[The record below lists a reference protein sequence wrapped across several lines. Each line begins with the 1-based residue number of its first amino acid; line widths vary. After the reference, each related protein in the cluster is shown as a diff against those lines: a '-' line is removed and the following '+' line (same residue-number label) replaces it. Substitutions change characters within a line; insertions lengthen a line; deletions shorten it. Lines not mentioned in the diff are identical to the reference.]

1 MSSSIEIRADGTVIQ
16 QYLPIGEIKFHS
28 PFPSEFKG
36 EWFRDEVDDELEA
49 QVGGLEAEV
58 KELGDEIDE
67 LRDEVR
73 AAEEDRDAAE
83 SLLSAL
89 RDEVRAFLTAGDF
102 ADDAVARL
110 QEALEASE

>member
-1 MSSSIEIRADGTVIQ
+1 MSSSIETRADGTVIQ

-36 EWFRDEVDDELEA
+36 EWFRDEAGDELEA
-49 QVGGLEAEV
+49 QVEGLEAEV

-67 LRDEVR
+67 LRDEAK
-73 AAEEDRDAAE
+73 AAEEARDAAD

-89 RDEVRAFLTAGDF
+89 RDEVRVFLTAGNF
-102 ADDAVARL
+102 ADDAIARL

>member
-36 EWFRDEVDDELEA
+36 EWFRDDVDDEWAERVEELE
-49 QVGGLEAEV
+49 VENKGLHSDLDEV
-58 KELGDEIDE
+58 HEDLAATEESRGAIEGLLTS

-73 AAEEDRDAAE
+73 
-83 SLLSAL
+83 
-89 RDEVRAFLTAGDF
+89 VFLTAGNF
-102 ADDAVARL
+102 AYDAIARL